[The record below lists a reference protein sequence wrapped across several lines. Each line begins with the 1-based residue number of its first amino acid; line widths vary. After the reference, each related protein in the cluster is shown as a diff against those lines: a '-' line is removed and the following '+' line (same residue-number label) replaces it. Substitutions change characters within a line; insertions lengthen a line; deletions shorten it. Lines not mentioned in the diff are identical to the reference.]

1 MSDARRTTA
10 PRRGLRRDE
19 AAQYLAISPSK
30 FDQLVHDGRMPKPI
44 LIDRCA
50 IWDVR
55 DLDLA
60 FDALKD
66 WGNRNPWNE
75 EDAA

>member
-1 MSDARRTTA
+1 M
-10 PRRGLRRDE
+10 PR
-19 AAQYLAISPSK
+19 
-30 FDQLVHDGRMPKPI
+30 PI

>member
-1 MSDARRTTA
+1 MSEARLITA
-10 PRRGLRRDE
+10 PRRGLRRHE

-30 FDQLVHDGRMPKPI
+30 FDQLVSEGRVPKPFHV
-44 LIDRCA
+44 DRCS
-50 IWDVR
+50 IWDIR

-66 WGNRNPWNE
+66 GVGRNEW
-75 EDAA
+75 DDDVA